1 MPSAGLQIVI
11 GLGKSGLALVQFLL
25 AKGFNVAVADT
36 RAHPPGAEVLAV
48 EHPEVATHYGELN
61 EAFLAAAEVI
71 YVSPGLAV
79 SHPVLQR
86 LQQQGIRIAGDID
99 VFAQYAKAPVIAI
112 TGSNAKSS
120 VTTLVGQM
128 AQEAGKRVA
137 VGGNLGVPV
146 VELLDPDAEL
156 YVLELSSFQ
165 LETTELLAP
174 YVATCLNISEDH
186 MDRYPEGIASYIA
199 AKQRIF
205 ERARYAVVNRD
216 DAQAFAPEHPIEV
229 SYSFTL
235 EAPASINEFG
245 VRATAAGTFI
255 ALGEQNLLP
264 VSALKLKGRHNLAN
278 ALAALAL
285 ASTIELPLASTL
297 QTAQNFAGLPHRCQ
311 WLAEH
316 EQVTW
321 YNDSKGTNV
330 GATLAA
336 LAGLA
341 DTVPGKIVLIAG
353 GDGKGADFSPLKK
366 PVKQECRAVILLG
379 KDALLIEQQLAGAV
393 PCYHVASLPEAVQ
406 LAAKLAQADDLVLL
420 SPACASLDM
429 FTSFEHRGE
438 VFEQALRE
446 LIG

>member
-1 MPSAGLQIVI
+1 M
-11 GLGKSGLALVQFLL
+11 
-25 AKGFNVAVADT
+25 
-36 RAHPPGAEVLAV
+36 
-48 EHPEVATHYGELN
+48 
-61 EAFLAAAEVI
+61 
-71 YVSPGLAV
+71 
-79 SHPVLQR
+79 
-86 LQQQGIRIAGDID
+86 
-99 VFAQYAKAPVIAI
+99 
-112 TGSNAKSS
+112 
-120 VTTLVGQM
+120 
-128 AQEAGKRVA
+128 
-137 VGGNLGVPV
+137 
-146 VELLDPDAEL
+146 
-156 YVLELSSFQ
+156 
-165 LETTELLAP
+165 
-174 YVATCLNISEDH
+174 
-186 MDRYPEGIASYIA
+186 
-199 AKQRIF
+199 
-205 ERARYAVVNRD
+205 
-216 DAQAFAPEHPIEV
+216 
-229 SYSFTL
+229 
-235 EAPASINEFG
+235 
-245 VRATAAGTFI
+245 
-255 ALGEQNLLP
+255 P

-285 ASTIELPLASTL
+285 ASTLELPLASLL
-297 QTAQNFAGLPHRCQ
+297 QTAQEFAGLPHRCQ

-353 GDGKGADFSPLKK
+353 GDGKGADFSPLQA

-379 KDALLIEQQLAGAV
+379 KDALLIEQQLAGAA